1 MLVLPS
7 STSLAS
13 RRMRT
18 SLNSVR
24 STSFAPNCAPL
35 QIRTASLLYRIV
47 QTAVCLVV
55 QPEAYDDAH
64 IIPVGIQ
71 HRPAA
76 LRLHGG
82 VSIALGEGDAISAET
97 RNANPAT
104 STHGIVTVRRPQAG
118 IVERF
123 ELASP
128 DELVCRYTVTDS
140 STFRLRG
147 QRSICLFVRATSCS
161 NSPAM
166 RKITRCGACLPGP
179 GRSSFWQCNR
189 V

>member
-123 ELASP
+123 ELTSP

-140 STFRLRG
+140 SHVSTSWTAQYLSV
-147 QRSICLFVRATSCS
+147 RSSDQLFELAC
-161 NSPAM
+161 NEENHAM
-166 RKITRCGACLPGP
+166 RGMLAGARQEQLLA
-179 GRSSFWQCNR
+179 